1 MTERTP
7 NQDTTLTI
15 DLRLFWFSISTASDR
30 AGRNIH
36 TISIVGRNLVP
47 VSQGLPPFFK
57 TALDVPKR
65 RLSSTWP
72 WSFLDPGENRR
83 TDDRGSTGGSRIG
96 VSGLTRVRPWLR
108 DYFPGLTRDF
118 KRTTATSRPP
128 HASPPSSRGASGVLV
143 VARHEIGVSQ
153 PVPDIWIGL
162 MGDEEDTS
170 EHVSCTG
177 SDCRQEEQYSARYQQ
192 DKCREQDPG
201 EGTWIVSV
209 GWAGKNLM
217 TPSDW
222 LPALLSTPKLA
233 KRPCT
238 ITQRTTKHIL
248 SIQYVRGY
256 SRESARASHP
266 LHWPIS
272 ACK

>member
-1 MTERTP
+1 
-7 NQDTTLTI
+7 
-15 DLRLFWFSISTASDR
+15 
-30 AGRNIH
+30 
-36 TISIVGRNLVP
+36 
-47 VSQGLPPFFK
+47 VSP
-57 TALDVPKR
+57 
-65 RLSSTWP
+65 WP
-72 WSFLDPGENRR
+72 
-83 TDDRGSTGGSRIG
+83 RG
-96 VSGLTRVRPWLR
+96 
-108 DYFPGLTRDF
+108 YFPGLPRDF
-118 KRTTATSRPP
+118 KRTTAACRPP
-128 HASPPSSRGASGVLV
+128 NASPPSSRGASGVVV

-162 MGDEEDTS
+162 MGVEKDTS
-170 EHVSCTG
+170 ELASCVG
-177 SDCRQEEQYSARYQQ
+177 SDCRQEEQYSARSQQ
-192 DKCREQDPG
+192 RKCREQDPG
-201 EGTWIVSV
+201 EGTWIGIV

-238 ITQRTTKHIL
+238 ITRGRTKHIL